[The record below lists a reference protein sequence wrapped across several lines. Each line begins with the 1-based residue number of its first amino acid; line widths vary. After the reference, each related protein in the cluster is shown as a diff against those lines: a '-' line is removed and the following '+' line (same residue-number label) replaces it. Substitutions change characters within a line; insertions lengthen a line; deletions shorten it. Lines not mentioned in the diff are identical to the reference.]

1 MPSVA
6 MDFKIRG
13 INGSAFKFI
22 SHRSLS
28 FSGASTFAFAPASF
42 PFSDPAWC
50 VGVLSALG
58 MYPVCLSSAEFSRR
72 ECGPSVLG
80 LPTYYGQFS

>member
-22 SHRSLS
+22 NHRSLS
-28 FSGASTFAFAPASF
+28 SSGASTFAFAPASF
-42 PFSDPAWC
+42 PFSDPA
-50 VGVLSALG
+50 
-58 MYPVCLSSAEFSRR
+58 
-72 ECGPSVLG
+72 
-80 LPTYYGQFS
+80 